1 MIGAQQAKKLIVIS
15 PAAISDNASP
25 TTNSIDTL
33 GWDYLEVDVILGASD
48 IAMAALKMQSSD
60 TDGSYADVTG
70 LIWGT
75 SANIAGST
83 STLPSATGDDKIYSF
98 QIDLRGQ
105 KRYFDL
111 VATTGDGSLGTY
123 IAATARLSRGKDGP
137 TTAAEQGC
145 QEILRI

>member
-1 MIGAQQAKKLIVIS
+1 MNSAQQAKKLIVIS

-25 TTNSIDTL
+25 TTNSIDTK
-33 GWDYLEVDVILGASD
+33 GFDYLEVDVMIGASD
-48 IAMAALKMQSSD
+48 IAMAVLKLQSSD

-75 SANIAGST
+75 SANIAGAT
-83 STLPSATGDDKIYSF
+83 STLPSATDDNKIFSF
-98 QIDLRGQ
+98 QVDLRGQ

-111 VATTGDGSLGTY
+111 VATTGDGTAGTY
-123 IAATARLSRGKDGP
+123 ITAIARLSMAKDMP

-145 QEILRI
+145 AEILRI

>member
-1 MIGAQQAKKLIVIS
+1 MIEAQQAKKLIVIA

-25 TTNSIDTL
+25 TTTAIDTL
-33 GWDYLEVDVILGASD
+33 GFDYLEVDVILGAMD
-48 IAMAALKMQSSD
+48 IAMAVLKMQSSD
-60 TDGSYADVTG
+60 TDSSYADVTG

-75 SANIAGST
+75 SANIAGAT
-83 STLPSATGDDKIYSF
+83 STLPSATDDTKIFSF

-111 VATTGDGSLGTY
+111 VATTGDGAAGTY
-123 IAATARLSRGKDGP
+123 IAATARLSRGKTGP
-137 TTAAEQGC
+137 ITAAQQGA